1 MDISR
6 ALVRFIC
13 NKNLVGPRTPLIV
26 TVFKTTPSELFISF
40 KDLIN
45 NVLRTYI
52 KNQSTK
58 TVCSDDPISEL
69 LALREKKRKLLK
81 EVKEL
86 DLLEELSK

>member
-1 MDISR
+1 MSKKEDFTFEPDI
-6 ALVRFIC
+6 FETFY
-13 NKNLVGPRTPLIV
+13 NLSIDLN
-26 TVFKTTPSELFISF
+26 ISF

-58 TVCSDDPISEL
+58 TVCSDDPITEL
-69 LALREKKRKLLK
+69 LALREKERKLLK